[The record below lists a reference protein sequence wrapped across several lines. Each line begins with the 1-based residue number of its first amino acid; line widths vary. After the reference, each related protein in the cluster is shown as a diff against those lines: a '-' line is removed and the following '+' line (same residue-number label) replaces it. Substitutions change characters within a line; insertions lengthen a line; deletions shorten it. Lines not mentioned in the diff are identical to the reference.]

1 MNLAAQKVKTAMVGL
16 VSIIAVAC
24 LAFMMLMTVA
34 DVTLRAF
41 NPNWRIF
48 GMLDYVEFSMDWLV
62 FLAIPLSVAAGQII
76 VVDIVDL
83 FVRGRSLKIFG
94 ALVTLGVAV
103 MIGFHTITPA
113 LEILEWRERT
123 FDLNILKFYYWI
135 PIWIGFALLV
145 LAAFTE
151 IWGTRK

>member
-16 VSIIAVAC
+16 VSIVAVAC

-34 DVTLRAF
+34 DVTLRAV

-145 LAAFTE
+145 LAAFAE

>member
-16 VSIIAVAC
+16 VSIVAVAC